1 MQCGSRWQPGA
12 GYTCAGHMEF
22 GGSMAEFRFDDLEG
36 DMAEISCWTC
46 SSTSPYTVAARLC
59 WWMTCPMRRGRDQL
73 SLGKKIDEG
82 SSKGEL
88 GLVGRESVGRGRRVG
103 KPKEGGC
110 LSPKSSAGSR
120 LRSAET
126 RTRRTGRR
134 SRPRVCWRTVHGWR
148 RVDVAHLATTGFE
161 RATIVKCCKCWVCSW
176 RELRSKNHS
185 AERECETAHLISEH
199 SSPSH
204 FKFA

>member
-73 SLGKKIDEG
+73 SLGRRLTKEAARENLG
-82 SSKGEL
+82 WSGENQLAEEGEL
-88 GLVGRESVGRGRRVG
+88 GSQKKEVVSVRN
-103 KPKEGGC
+103 
-110 LSPKSSAGSR
+110 
-120 LRSAET
+120 
-126 RTRRTGRR
+126 
-134 SRPRVCWRTVHGWR
+134 
-148 RVDVAHLATTGFE
+148 
-161 RATIVKCCKCWVCSW
+161 RAQG
-176 RELRSKNHS
+176 
-185 AERECETAHLISEH
+185 
-199 SSPSH
+199 PG
-204 FKFA
+204 